1 MNTVLVQT
9 AISTVEN
16 KIFSAKFQ
24 FYLTMVLNLCIMS
37 GLKERLNSKTI
48 APGAMK
54 KVFGNQVL
62 QEKLDLVDVKLKPIE
77 NKGILIE
84 NGVCVRFIWA
94 SCQSLEFAKLNT
106 GLSSIKMYHGG
117 S

>member
-1 MNTVLVQT
+1 MK
-9 AISTVEN
+9 
-16 KIFSAKFQ
+16 KIF
-24 FYLTMVLNLCIMS
+24 
-37 GLKERLNSKTI
+37 
-48 APGAMK
+48 
-54 KVFGNQVL
+54 GNHVL

-84 NGVCVRFIWA
+84 NGVWVRFIWA
-94 SCQSLEFAKLNT
+94 SCKSLEFAKLTT

>member
-1 MNTVLVQT
+1 
-9 AISTVEN
+9 
-16 KIFSAKFQ
+16 
-24 FYLTMVLNLCIMS
+24 MS

-54 KVFGNQVL
+54 KVSGNQVL

-84 NGVCVRFIWA
+84 KRTFYLGQLSKFRI
-94 SCQSLEFAKLNT
+94 CQTQYWFVIHQNVSRGFLIMNL
-106 GLSSIKMYHGG
+106 Y
-117 S
+117 